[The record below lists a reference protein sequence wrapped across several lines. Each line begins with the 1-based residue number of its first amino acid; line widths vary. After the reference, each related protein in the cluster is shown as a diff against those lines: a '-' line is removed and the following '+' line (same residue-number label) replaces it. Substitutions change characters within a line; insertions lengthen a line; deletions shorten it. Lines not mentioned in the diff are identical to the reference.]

1 MNNKT
6 IIELFGFRIIWRII
20 DISEGINSKAD
31 APGNKV
37 GRYLALRQKLS

>member
-6 IIELFGFRIIWRII
+6 IIEFVFRIIWRII
-20 DISEGINSKAD
+20 DISEGINSKAA

-37 GRYLALRQKLS
+37 GRYLALRQKFS

>member
-6 IIELFGFRIIWRII
+6 IIEFGFRIIWRII

-31 APGNKV
+31 APGNEV